1 MTAARLFPFN
11 DLKQSSK
18 KLDYVW
24 FGFKV
29 YQELLFPYYKQLQEA
44 HPGRQVVII
53 EDNCSIHHK
62 APISPDLN
70 AIETLHREELKPLSE
85 FIQSITSSSRAVKQE
100 ADSKLRAVWQGKSF
114 DEVVVKYCSYEA
126 IEAVRIKCR
135 DAHGHNNYAE

>member
-62 APISPDLN
+62 ARKML
-70 AIETLHREELKPLSE
+70 EPL
-85 FIQSITSSSRAVKQE
+85 IQE
-100 ADSKLRAVWQGKSF
+100 
-114 DEVVVKYCSYEA
+114 
-126 IEAVRIKCR
+126 
-135 DAHGHNNYAE
+135 